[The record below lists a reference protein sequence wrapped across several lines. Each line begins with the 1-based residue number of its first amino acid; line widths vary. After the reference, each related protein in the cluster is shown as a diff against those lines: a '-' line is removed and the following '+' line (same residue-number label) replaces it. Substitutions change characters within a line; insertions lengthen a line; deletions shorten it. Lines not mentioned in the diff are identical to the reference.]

1 MTSTLKSTSQLKK
14 EIEIDNHNQK
24 QSNIEVMNFNLQKK
38 LEERNA
44 YRIKNWSDDE
54 IRNYYKFLLKLN
66 VAHKKIIENLT
77 QLIVTKAE
85 NVLKKN
91 INTTSFK
98 IWFDIQ
104 DNINNSQFK
113 INTILYGFKNPKNN
127 TLCRLRHL
135 EAGITQT
142 PITILNSD
150 LNKYGYIIKDISD
163 TSKSFQK
170 IWEVTI
176 M

>member
-1 MTSTLKSTSQLKK
+1 MIVLDLTETNFQRRCSNSIPFLKRRFLSTFKYFQFSIFNKNNKST
-14 EIEIDNHNQK
+14 
-24 QSNIEVMNFNLQKK
+24 
-38 LEERNA
+38 
-44 YRIKNWSDDE
+44 
-54 IRNYYKFLLKLN
+54 
-66 VAHKKIIENLT
+66 IIIGDLRNLT

-91 INTTSFK
+91 INTPSFK

-113 INTILYGFKNPKNN
+113 INTILYGFKNPKND